1 MPFNNRNFF
10 CSFII
15 ATKQC
20 QLINQPDVPTLL
32 HFKVYRAGEYPK
44 KSFKILTWLFE
55 DILIGAFT
63 TSIILLCIIAANEDT
78 GVALNGIV
86 SLQALAE
93 NTFLGHMEAEEG
105 LHQKLLQLRDQNGGR
120 LAIIYYVG

>member
-1 MPFNNRNFF
+1 MG
-10 CSFII
+10 
-15 ATKQC
+15 
-20 QLINQPDVPTLL
+20 V
-32 HFKVYRAGEYPK
+32 
-44 KSFKILTWLFE
+44 
-55 DILIGAFT
+55 FT
-63 TSIILLCIIAANEDT
+63 ISIILLCIVAANEDT

-105 LHQKLLQLRDQNGGR
+105 LHQKLLELRDQNNGQ